1 MRDLGGC
8 PSKLKYDH
16 EGNKIDQLGRLVGMG
31 AANTAEENERE
42 GGDDTER
49 TN

>member
-1 MRDLGGC
+1 MRDLSGR

-16 EGNKIDQLGRLVGMG
+16 KGDEIDQLGRLVSMG
-31 AANTAEENERE
+31 AANTAEEDERE
-42 GGDDTER
+42 GGDDAEC